1 MCVYIPPKKEEDS
14 KCIQVKNRKCIQMPP
29 QVINMFLRNRIGK
42 MNKIYNLK
50 GCSKRGSM
58 IPNWNWGISPT
69 FRILRSIWLWRRL
82 RRTKKKT
89 HEPCIF
95 TSIFLSIQTEKN
107 TKKAIFEVPMEITFS
122 QFTSSIGSLKTTGKM

>member
-82 RRTKKKT
+82 RRTKKK
-89 HEPCIF
+89 HMNPAF
-95 TSIFLSIQTEKN
+95 SLRFFSASKPRKIQ
-107 TKKAIFEVPMEITFS
+107 KKQYSRCQWKLRFHNSPVQLAA
-122 QFTSSIGSLKTTGKM
+122 